1 MSAQAIDP
9 AAVKYV
15 AQVSPVREVAVLGTA
30 DLDYWRE
37 PLARAELCPHD
48 EGGRVPLMIGATD
61 TRFMGVRFRELTVT
75 VFCRDRRGTL
85 PDGVFLAQA
94 FNSVRWFAWVER
106 NIFSTPYDHGVA
118 EVTIEPA
125 ASFQLTIGGAVTLR
139 ATMSADPASQRAT
152 THSASDGF
160 AGPVYLPARKP
171 GARLS
176 WFYADIVGETDTFP
190 FDPAHDSLS
199 LHPTA
204 GQPLIQSLVDSRFTA
219 SQWAVRS
226 SATHKK
232 SKSYRRSA

>member
-1 MSAQAIDP
+1 MTGARRLLVKLAAALLVGVPITLIPAFFLAWGFFAGIEGLFAPPKVRAVQAGARALVITGEGSAFC
-9 AAVKYV
+9 
-15 AQVSPVREVAVLGTA
+15 SGA
-30 DLDYWRE
+30 DLKE
-37 PLARAELCPHD
+37 
-48 EGGRVPLMIGATD
+48 
-61 TRFMGVRFRELTVT
+61 
-75 VFCRDRRGTL
+75 
-85 PDGVFLAQA
+85 
-94 FNSVRWFAWVER
+94 
-106 NIFSTPYDHGVA
+106 
-118 EVTIEPA
+118 
-125 ASFQLTIGGAVTLR
+125 R

-232 SKSYRRSA
+232 SKTYRRSA